1 MSIARLPR
9 ALHDVAD
16 IRGQPVLRGPSWR
29 VLRSVHRARCLRPPG
44 AAGCGGLRRRG
55 CRSVRRGCHAVRR
68 PKVRVLRRRV
78 SRRPGRAPL
87 RRLMCASAMR
97 PMAVTLIVMPAA
109 ERVGV
114 APGERDA
121 ERFGEFPVAEHE
133 LFGPCAGR
141 VGRERQRQQVATGRA
156 HIEATSLRF
165 TARDLRPSSRGEVA
179 GRRKW
184 TPSASM
190 SVVKTSDSPSPTGS
204 TAQSS
209 PTLRTR
215 CRQSGEEFFYVVYES
230 EFGHGSRVCPAAA
243 PRRPVRFSG
252 FSRAAAAPG
261 AESPPGDGERSLCE
275 PRQGRGRRL
284 KSLFNGRCR
293 TKVLKIL

>member
-1 MSIARLPR
+1 
-9 ALHDVAD
+9 
-16 IRGQPVLRGPSWR
+16 
-29 VLRSVHRARCLRPPG
+29 
-44 AAGCGGLRRRG
+44 
-55 CRSVRRGCHAVRR
+55 
-68 PKVRVLRRRV
+68 
-78 SRRPGRAPL
+78 
-87 RRLMCASAMR
+87 
-97 PMAVTLIVMPAA
+97 MAVTLIVMPAA
-109 ERVGV
+109 ERVVV

-141 VGRERQRQQVATGRA
+141 VGRERQRQQGGHRRA
-156 HIEATSLRF
+156 PIEATSLRF

-179 GRRKW
+179 ERRKW

-209 PTLRTR
+209 PIPSNPL
-215 CRQSGEEFFYVVYES
+215 SGRVAKEFFYVVYES

-243 PRRPVRFSG
+243 PRRPVRVFG
-252 FSRAAAAPG
+252 FFTCGCRPG
-261 AESPPGDGERSLCE
+261 GGVPAWGRERNLCE